1 MKNILTSQSNFANLG
16 KGNDYERL
24 EDFLNNATVGVHL
37 VDKNGIILYANAA
50 ELKMLGYSA
59 EEYIGHNINEFHLRQ
74 SGLES
79 IFSKLLKN
87 EQINNHE
94 AALRCKDGSIR
105 EVVINSNAYFEND
118 AFKHTRCFTRDITE
132 NKRVERLL
140 RFLNKAGEE
149 LTATHN
155 TQEAL
160 DTIIKL
166 VVPGFADWFI
176 MNELRDDGYAH
187 LVKMAYANP
196 EKMIWAEKYRREHP
210 INFNDPKVGSLGWVM
225 RTGKPLMVAELT
237 DQMLKEGATDSEH
250 LEILRE
256 LNVKSV
262 MMIPMQIKGRV
273 TGVASFMSCS
283 PLIKYDEHDFS
294 FAKDFTNR
302 IALTLEN
309 TRLYEQVQNDIKE
322 RIAADKKKDEFISI
336 ASHELR
342 TPVTSLKGYT
352 QVLQIIFEQENNV
365 KASGLL
371 GKMNK
376 QIDKLTGLIVDL
388 LDITKIDNGEM
399 LFDFEEFDFNELVE
413 ENADEMERTTEKH
426 RIKLQLSENVAIK
439 GDRNRLSQVLTNFIS
454 NAIKYSPEA
463 NEIIITSSVAD
474 NNLTLCVRDFGIGIP
489 KEKQSK
495 IFRRFYR
502 VSGNNKFTFPGLGLG
517 LYISSEIIKRHKG
530 RIYFESVEGEGSAFY
545 FQLPISGLCDD

>member
-1 MKNILTSQSNFANLG
+1 
-16 KGNDYERL
+16 
-24 EDFLNNATVGVHL
+24 
-37 VDKNGIILYANAA
+37 
-50 ELKMLGYSA
+50 
-59 EEYIGHNINEFHLRQ
+59 
-74 SGLES
+74 
-79 IFSKLLKN
+79 
-87 EQINNHE
+87 
-94 AALRCKDGSIR
+94 
-105 EVVINSNAYFEND
+105 
-118 AFKHTRCFTRDITE
+118 
-132 NKRVERLL
+132 
-140 RFLNKAGEE
+140 
-149 LTATHN
+149 
-155 TQEAL
+155 
-160 DTIIKL
+160 
-166 VVPGFADWFI
+166 
-176 MNELRDDGYAH
+176 
-187 LVKMAYANP
+187 
-196 EKMIWAEKYRREHP
+196 
-210 INFNDPKVGSLGWVM
+210 
-225 RTGKPLMVAELT
+225 
-237 DQMLKEGATDSEH
+237 
-250 LEILRE
+250 
-256 LNVKSV
+256 
-262 MMIPMQIKGRV
+262 
-273 TGVASFMSCS
+273 MSCS

-365 KASGLL
+365 KASDLL

-502 VSGNNKFTFPGLGLG
+502 VSGNNKYTFPGLGLG